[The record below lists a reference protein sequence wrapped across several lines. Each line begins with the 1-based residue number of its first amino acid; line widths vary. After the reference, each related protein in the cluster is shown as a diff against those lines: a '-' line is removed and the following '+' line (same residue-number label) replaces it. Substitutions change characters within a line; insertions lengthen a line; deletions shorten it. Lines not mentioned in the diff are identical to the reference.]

1 MVVVEVDP
9 RRRAYVEALGFD
21 VLDPAAVDLAQWVAD
36 WTGGAGADVVF
47 EVSGAAAAA
56 LVATDLVRVRGTIVI
71 VGIHPGPRP
80 FDLHRIFMRELRV
93 VGARVHQR
101 SDFERAVEL
110 LALGAIPAEG
120 LITHIAPLSAT
131 AEAFAAL
138 ESGQQMKVLIDLAR

>member
-1 MVVVEVDP
+1 M
-9 RRRAYVEALGFD
+9 
-21 VLDPAAVDLAQWVAD
+21 
-36 WTGGAGADVVF
+36 F

-93 VGARVHQR
+93 VGARVHR
-101 SDFERAVEL
+101 TDDFERAVEL
-110 LALGAIPAEG
+110 LGARGDPGGG

>member
-1 MVVVEVDP
+1 M
-9 RRRAYVEALGFD
+9 
-21 VLDPAAVDLAQWVAD
+21 
-36 WTGGAGADVVF
+36 F

-56 LVATDLVRVRGTIVI
+56 LAATDLVRVRGTIVI

-101 SDFERAVEL
+101 VDFERAVEL

-138 ESGQQMKVLIDLAR
+138 ESGQADEGPHRPGPPSLSPSGTYQARAYDSSGRLYARSTAVSMASSRPSRCSSTSRAR